1 MSYIMISTHVKKS
14 YTNTQIMTRSSSVTK
29 KSYIKINTC
38 IYHMI
43 LIAMDMNMI
52 KAGAKTLRGAEL
64 GAGGGT

>member
-1 MSYIMISTHVKKS
+1 
-14 YTNTQIMTRSSSVTK
+14 MTRSSSVTK